1 MSSLKTLYHAELDRK
16 LLAKKERCASFEEAK
31 GKLKALYRSITDD
44 REFYDAL
51 RAEVELLDDDLRI
64 DPGPIMIVITAL
76 ENGDFSMEY
85 EVKRADDYQ
94 STPLPE
100 VRTIADVE
108 LAVAKLL
115 VEYRDDD

>member
-1 MSSLKTLYHAELDRK
+1 MPSLKSLYRAQLAQKQSAEK
-16 LLAKKERCASFEEAK
+16 ALAAPLERAK
-31 GKLKALYRSITDD
+31 AQLKALYRSIVDD
-44 REFYDAL
+44 REFFDAL

-64 DPGPIMIVITAL
+64 DPGPIMIVVTAL
-76 ENGDFSMEY
+76 ESGDFQMEY
-85 EVKRADDYQ
+85 EVKRSEDYQ

-108 LAVAKLL
+108 LAIAKLL